1 MDLKSMISM
10 ERIKVN
16 VEAKDWKESID
27 KVGELMVNTQCVF
40 PSYVEAMKKVAQNL
54 GPYIVITPGVAF
66 PHARPE
72 DGVIKP
78 CFAIIT
84 LKEPINF
91 GNPEN
96 DPVKIVIGFAAID
109 NLQHIEALKTLVDIL
124 SNRELIEKMMNSAT
138 EEELYRYL
146 INYSLGEV

>member
-1 MDLKSMISM
+1 MEFKEMINL
-10 ERIKVN
+10 ERIRIN
-16 VEAKDWKESID
+16 VETKDWKEAIQ
-27 KVGELMVNTQCVF
+27 KVGELMVKTQCVYE
-40 PSYVEAMKKVAQNL
+40 SYINAMIRVAEKL

-84 LKEPINF
+84 LKEPIEF

-96 DPVKIVIGFAAID
+96 DPVKMVIGFAATD
-109 NLQHIEALKTLVDIL
+109 DKQHLNALQTLVDIL
-124 SNRELIEKMMNSAT
+124 SNRELVEKMMNSNT
-138 EEELYRYL
+138 EEELFNYL
-146 INYSLGEV
+146 KHYIQSEV

>member
-1 MDLKSMISM
+1 MDLKDMISVN
-10 ERIKVN
+10 RIKVN
-16 VEAKDWKESID
+16 VEVKNWEESIE
-27 KVGELMVNTQCVF
+27 KVGELMVKDSCVF
-40 PSYVEAMKKVAQNL
+40 PSYVEAMKKVAESL

-84 LKEPINF
+84 LKDPVNF

-96 DPVKIVIGFAAID
+96 DPVKMVIALAAVD
-109 NLQHIEALKTLVDIL
+109 NSQHFQALKVLADIL
-124 SNRELIEKMMNSAT
+124 SDREVVEKMMCSST
-138 EEELYRYL
+138 EEELYEYL
-146 INYSLGEV
+146 INYRPREV

>member
-1 MDLKSMISM
+1 MEFKEMINL
-10 ERIKVN
+10 ERIRIN
-16 VEAKDWKESID
+16 VEAKDWKEAIQ
-27 KVGELMVNTQCVF
+27 KVGELMIKTQCVYE
-40 PSYVEAMKKVAQNL
+40 SYINAMIRVAEKL

-84 LKEPINF
+84 LKEPIEF

-96 DPVKIVIGFAAID
+96 DPVKMVIGFAALD
-109 NLQHIEALKTLVDIL
+109 DKQHLNALQTLVDIL
-124 SNRELIEKMMNSAT
+124 SNRELVEKMMNSKT
-138 EEELYRYL
+138 EQELFNYL
-146 INYSLGEV
+146 KHYI